1 MKRTWPLVVLLALPL
16 SAFAGKGPVI
26 QFESLIQNCGKVFA
40 GETATTRFVFANKGD
55 EALVI
60 KSIHA
65 DCGCTKTL
73 AGAREV
79 PPNGS
84 SQIVA
89 SFDTSGYKPGTKQ
102 KHVYVRSNDPQ
113 RPEVTLTLKADVIRE
128 LTADQS
134 TLTRKLESFQDHV
147 SFPVKITNS
156 SEAARSITGLKAQD
170 KNLQAAGLEPGN
182 VVVPPGQTESFNILL
197 TLKHGTTRPFL
208 LGKIILETD
217 HPREKEIEL
226 GYLIQIGKQK

>member
-1 MKRTWPLVVLLALPL
+1 MWALAVGLALPL
-16 SAFAGKGPVI
+16 SAFAAKGPII
-26 QFESLIQNCGKVFA
+26 QFESLIKNSGKVFV
-40 GETATTRFVFANKGD
+40 GETATARFVFTNKGD

-60 KSIHA
+60 KSISA

-84 SQIVA
+84 SQIAA

-102 KHVYVRSNDPQ
+102 KRVYVRSNDPQ
-113 RPEVTLTLKADVIRE
+113 RPEVTLTLKADLIQE

-134 TLTRKLESFQDHV
+134 TLTRQLESFQDHL

-156 SEAARSITGLKAQD
+156 SKVARTITGLKAQD
-170 KNLQAAGLEPGN
+170 KNLVAAAMEPNN
-182 VVVPPGQTESFNILL
+182 VVVPPGQTESLSILL
-197 TLKHGTTRPFL
+197 TLKPGTSRPFL

-217 HPREKEIEL
+217 HPREREIEL
-226 GYLIQIGKQK
+226 GYLIKIGKQK